1 MWLGLTKTSN
11 QKFSTSVDAE
21 LYLQYTDNSPYAHIP
36 GVTYDMNK
44 EDELCIYAKI
54 ESSTQ
59 SLSKWYDG
67 DCDKSYGF
75 ICEYECNF

>member
-11 QKFSTSVDAE
+11 QIFSTDGEAQS
-21 LYLQYTDNSPYAHIP
+21 YLRYTDNSPYTHIP
-36 GVTYDMNK
+36 GVTYDMNN
-44 EDELCIYAKI
+44 EDELCIYARI

-67 DCDKSYGF
+67 NCDTSNGF
-75 ICEYECNF
+75 ICEYDCNF